1 MFEARD
7 YRNHMKSEELQSFN
21 VTLEES
27 DLQISAEYDLTIE
40 TKILLAKY
48 RHEIVDYIK
57 RHPEFYTS
65 LKPLNPKTGATDII
79 KEMCEAATLAN
90 VGPMAA
96 VAGAISKYVGKSLL
110 KYTDEIIV
118 ENGGDVFIKPKKQ
131 RKVAIY
137 AGNSIFSNR
146 IGISLPYDAGEYG
159 ICTSS
164 GTVGH
169 SLSFGKAD
177 AAVVLSKDA
186 VIADAA
192 ATATGNVVQSAADIE
207 KGLETAMAIPGVEG
221 VVIIVGDRIGAY
233 GLVNIVKI

>member
-7 YRNHMKSEELQSFN
+7 YRNHMRSEELQTFN
-21 VTLEES
+21 VTIEES

-40 TKILLAKY
+40 AKMLLAKY
-48 RHEIVDYIK
+48 RHEITNYIK
-57 RHPEFYTS
+57 RYPEFLTS
-65 LKPLNPKTGATDII
+65 LKPLSPRPGATYII
-79 KEMCEAATLAN
+79 KEMCEAGYSAN

-96 VAGAISKYVGKSLL
+96 VAGAISKYIGKSLL
-110 KYTDEIIV
+110 KYTDEVIV

-137 AGNSIFSNR
+137 AGNSVFSNR
-146 IGISLPYDAGEYG
+146 IGISVPYDIGEYG

-192 ATATGNVVQSAADIE
+192 ATATANVVKSADDIE
-207 KGLETAMAIPGVEG
+207 RGLNTAMAIAGVEG
-221 VVIIVGDRIGAY
+221 AVIIVGDRIGAY
-233 GLVNIVKI
+233 GLVNITKI